1 MRQIVHVRLRR
12 DIRSLPLRRGG
23 HRRPRVVGTDDAS
36 QPERPVER
44 HRRAGGPEDT
54 ALYSC
59 SCGYQFDAPVSA
71 SVQCPHCGQ
80 GIAW

>member
-1 MRQIVHVRLRR
+1 VRVRLRR
-12 DIRSLPLRRGG
+12 DIRHIPLRRGRG
-23 HRRPRVVGTDDAS
+23 AHVRPRVVGTDDAA

-44 HRRAGGPEDT
+44 HRRAGGPEDR

-80 GIAW
+80 GQAW